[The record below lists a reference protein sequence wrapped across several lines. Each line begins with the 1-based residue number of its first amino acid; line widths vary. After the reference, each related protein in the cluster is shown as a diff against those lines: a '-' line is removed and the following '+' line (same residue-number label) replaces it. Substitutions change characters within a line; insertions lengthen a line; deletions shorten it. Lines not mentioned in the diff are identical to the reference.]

1 MAEMKTKENN
11 ENVEKFL
18 NTVEDISKRK
28 DCFEIAELIKKA
40 SGFEPKMWGNA
51 IVGFG
56 RYHYKYESG
65 REGDMCLIGFSP
77 RKKNITLYIMAG
89 IESQR
94 DLLDE
99 LGKHKTSKG
108 CLYINKLSDIDKNIL
123 TKRMKNAIAYLK
135 SKYK

>member
-28 DCFEIAELIKKA
+28 DCFEIAGLMKKA

-56 RYHYKYESG
+56 SYHYKY
-65 REGDMCLIGFSP
+65 
-77 RKKNITLYIMAG
+77 
-89 IESQR
+89 
-94 DLLDE
+94 
-99 LGKHKTSKG
+99 
-108 CLYINKLSDIDKNIL
+108 
-123 TKRMKNAIAYLK
+123 
-135 SKYK
+135 

>member
-28 DCFEIAELIKKA
+28 DCFEIAELMKKA
-40 SGFEPKMWGNA
+40 SDFEPKMWGNA

-77 RKKNITLYIMAG
+77 RKKNITMYIMAG
-89 IESQR
+89 IDSQR
-94 DLLDE
+94 DLLDK

-123 TKRMKNAIAYLK
+123 TKLMKNAIAYLK